1 MRNKNFNVLQNI
13 KEITDNNYIYNKIKK
28 ININNNILEQIKEIS
43 ELYKEIKPKKSDNNK
58 KKRNK
63 K

>member
-28 ININNNILEQIKEIS
+28 TNTNNNTLEQIKEIS
-43 ELYKEIKPKKSDNNK
+43 ELYKEIKPKKLDDNK
-58 KKRNK
+58 KKK